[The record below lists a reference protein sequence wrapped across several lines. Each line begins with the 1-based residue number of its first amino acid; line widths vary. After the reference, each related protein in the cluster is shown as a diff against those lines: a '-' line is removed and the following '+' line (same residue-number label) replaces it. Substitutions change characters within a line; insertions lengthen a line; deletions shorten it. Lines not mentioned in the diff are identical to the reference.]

1 MKKFFTIV
9 IICAILALLGVG
21 GKFAWDHFSGK
32 KSGNII
38 FQTEEVKRSDLMSV
52 INASGTVE
60 PEELVNV
67 GAQVSGKIM
76 SFGLDSNNQQVDYGS
91 KVTKGMVLARI
102 DEVLYEAALKEAN
115 AALLQ
120 AKAGILRADA
130 NHKQAKAKLALA
142 RRNWERAQG
151 LYPKGAMAKS
161 DYDSCESAFLTCT
174 ADIAVTEAEQEQ
186 AKAQLAIA
194 EASLIKAERNL
205 SYCVINSP
213 VDGVIIDRRVSVGQ
227 TLVSNMSAS
236 SIFLIATDL
245 KKMQVW
251 ASVNEADIGSIKKG
265 MPVVFTVDT
274 FPGREFEGIV
284 HKVRLNATM
293 SQNVVTY
300 VVEISTENSDGTL
313 LPYLTANVRFVR
325 QRRNNVLN
333 VSNAALR
340 YMPESPEMVVPE
352 QRKEFASGLTTASKN
367 ERFVWVQEGKL
378 LKYIKV
384 TTGIATGNASEIT
397 SGNLKEGDVIVS
409 GHTEKTV
416 EKKSG
421 AKGNGG
427 RSPFMPKMPSRNR
440 NSAKGK

>member
-1 MKKFFTIV
+1 MKKVLNIIIFCIV
-9 IICAILALLGVG
+9 IAAAGVG
-21 GKFAWDHFSGK
+21 GKFAWDHFYGK
-32 KSGNII
+32 KSGSIA
-38 FQTEEVKRSDLMSV
+38 FHTEEIKRADLMSV

-76 SFGLDSNNQQVDYGS
+76 SFGIDANGKQVDYGS

-102 DEVLYEAALKEAN
+102 DEVLYEAALKESN
-115 AALLQ
+115 ASLLQ
-120 AKAGILRADA
+120 AKAGILRAEA
-130 NHKQAKAKLALA
+130 NYKQAKAKLALA
-142 RRNWERAQG
+142 RRNWERAKE

-174 ADIAVTEAEQEQ
+174 ADIAVTEAEKEQ

-251 ASVNEADIGSIKKG
+251 ASVNEADIGAIKKG
-265 MPVVFTVDT
+265 MPVIFTVDT
-274 FPGREFEGIV
+274 FPGRDFEGVV

-313 LPYLTANVRFVR
+313 LPYLTANVRFIR
-325 QRRNNVLN
+325 QRRNNVLS

-340 YMPESPEMVVPE
+340 YTPDDPELVVPE
-352 QRKEFASGLTTASKN
+352 QRKEFISGITRN
-367 ERFVWVQEGKL
+367 RGERILWLQEGKL
-378 LKYIKV
+378 LKFVKV
-384 TTGIATGNASEIT
+384 TTGLTTGNSSEIT
-397 SGNLKEGDVIVS
+397 SGNVKEGDIVVNGQS
-409 GHTEKTV
+409 EKAIQ
-416 EKKSG
+416 KKRGS
-421 AKGNGG
+421 AKSDG

-440 NSAKGK
+440 NSAKGR

>member
-1 MKKFFTIV
+1 MKKVLNIIIFCIV
-9 IICAILALLGVG
+9 IAAAGVG
-21 GKFAWDHFSGK
+21 GKFAWDHFYGK
-32 KSGNII
+32 KSGSIA
-38 FQTEEVKRSDLMSV
+38 FHTEEIKRADLMSV

-76 SFGLDSNNQQVDYGS
+76 SFGTDANGKQVDYGS
-91 KVTKGMVLARI
+91 KVTKGMVLAKI
-102 DEVLYEAALKEAN
+102 DEVLYEAALKESN
-115 AALLQ
+115 ASLLQ
-120 AKAGILRADA
+120 AKAGILRAEA
-130 NHKQAKAKLALA
+130 NYKQAKAKLALA
-142 RRNWERAQG
+142 RRNWDRARE

-174 ADIAVTEAEQEQ
+174 ADIAVTEAEKEQ

-251 ASVNEADIGSIKKG
+251 ASVNEADIGAIKKG
-265 MPVVFTVDT
+265 MPVIFTVDT
-274 FPGREFEGIV
+274 FPGRDFEGVV

-313 LPYLTANVRFVR
+313 LPYLTANVRFIR
-325 QRRNNVLN
+325 QRRNNVLS

-340 YMPESPEMVVPE
+340 YTPDDPELVVPE
-352 QRKEFASGLTTASKN
+352 QRKEFVSGITRN
-367 ERFVWVQEGKL
+367 PGERILWLQEGKL
-378 LKYIKV
+378 LKFVRV
-384 TTGIATGNASEIT
+384 TTGLTTGNSSEIT
-397 SGNLKEGDVIVS
+397 SGNIKEGDIVVNGQS
-409 GHTEKTV
+409 EKAIQ
-416 EKKSG
+416 KKRGS
-421 AKGNGG
+421 AKSDG

-440 NSAKGK
+440 NSAKGR

>member
-1 MKKFFTIV
+1 MKK
-9 IICAILALLGVG
+9 IINIIILLVVLAALGFG
-21 GKFAWDHFSGK
+21 GKFAWDRYGAK
-32 KSGNII
+32 KGADII
-38 FQTEEVKRSDLMSV
+38 FQTEEVKRDDLMSV

-76 SFGLDSNNQQVDYGS
+76 SFGLDVNGKQVDYGS
-91 KVTKGMVLARI
+91 KVSKGMVLAKI
-102 DEVLYEAALKEAN
+102 DEVLYEAALKESN
-115 AALLQ
+115 ASLLQ
-120 AKAGILRADA
+120 AKAGILRAEA

-142 RRNWERAQG
+142 RRNWERARE

-265 MPVVFTVDT
+265 MPVIFTVDT
-274 FPGREFEGIV
+274 FPGREFEGVV

-313 LPYLTANVRFVR
+313 LPYLTANVRFIR
-325 QRRNNVLN
+325 ERRNNVLS

-340 YMPESPEMVVPE
+340 YMPDDPALVIPA
-352 QRKEFASGLTTASKN
+352 QRNEFINGIKREKG
-367 ERFVWVQEGKL
+367 ERILWVKEGKL
-378 LKYIKV
+378 LKYVKV
-384 TTGIATGNASEIT
+384 KAGLATGNASEII
-397 SGNLKEGDVIVS
+397 SDSIKEGDSVIT
-409 GHTEKTV
+409 GQIEKALR
-416 EKKSG
+416 KDANSAKS
-421 AKGNGG
+421 GG

-440 NSAKGK
+440 NSAKGR

>member
-1 MKKFFTIV
+1 MKKVLNIIIFCIV
-9 IICAILALLGVG
+9 IAAAGVG
-21 GKFAWDHFSGK
+21 GKFAWDHFYGK
-32 KSGNII
+32 KSGSIA
-38 FQTEEVKRSDLMSV
+38 FHTEEIKRADLMSV

-76 SFGLDSNNQQVDYGS
+76 SFGIDANGKQVDYGS
-91 KVTKGMVLARI
+91 KVTKGMVLAKI
-102 DEVLYEAALKEAN
+102 DEVLYEAALKESN
-115 AALLQ
+115 ASLLQ
-120 AKAGILRADA
+120 AKAGILRAEA
-130 NHKQAKAKLALA
+130 NYKQAKAKLALA
-142 RRNWERAQG
+142 RRNWDRARE

-174 ADIAVTEAEQEQ
+174 ADIAVTEAEKEQ

-251 ASVNEADIGSIKKG
+251 ASVNEADIGAIKKG
-265 MPVVFTVDT
+265 MPVIFTVDT
-274 FPGREFEGIV
+274 FPGRDFEGVV

-313 LPYLTANVRFVR
+313 LPYLTANVRFIR
-325 QRRNNVLN
+325 QRRNNVLS

-340 YMPESPEMVVPE
+340 YTPDDPELVVPE
-352 QRKEFASGLTTASKN
+352 QRKEFISGITRN
-367 ERFVWVQEGKL
+367 PGERILWLQEGKL
-378 LKYIKV
+378 LKFVRV
-384 TTGIATGNASEIT
+384 TTGLTTGNSSEIT
-397 SGNLKEGDVIVS
+397 SGNVKEGDIVVNGQS
-409 GHTEKTV
+409 EKAIQ
-416 EKKSG
+416 KKRGS
-421 AKGNGG
+421 AKSDG

-440 NSAKGK
+440 NSAKGR

>member
-1 MKKFFTIV
+1 MKKVLNIIIFCIV
-9 IICAILALLGVG
+9 IAAAGVG
-21 GKFAWDHFSGK
+21 GKFAWDHFYGK
-32 KSGNII
+32 KSGSIA
-38 FQTEEVKRSDLMSV
+38 FHTEEIKRADLMSV

-76 SFGLDSNNQQVDYGS
+76 SFGIDANGKQVDYGS
-91 KVTKGMVLARI
+91 KVTKGMVLAKI
-102 DEVLYEAALKEAN
+102 DEVLYEAALKESN
-115 AALLQ
+115 ASLLQ
-120 AKAGILRADA
+120 AKAGILRAEA
-130 NHKQAKAKLALA
+130 NYKQAKAKLALA
-142 RRNWERAQG
+142 RRNWDRARE

-174 ADIAVTEAEQEQ
+174 ADIAVTEAEKEQ

-251 ASVNEADIGSIKKG
+251 ASVNEADIGAIKKG
-265 MPVVFTVDT
+265 MPVIFTVDT
-274 FPGREFEGIV
+274 FPGRDFEGVV

-313 LPYLTANVRFVR
+313 LPYLTANVRFIR
-325 QRRNNVLN
+325 QRRNNVLS

-340 YMPESPEMVVPE
+340 YTPDDPELVVPE
-352 QRKEFASGLTTASKN
+352 QRKEFISGITRN
-367 ERFVWVQEGKL
+367 RGERILWLQEGKL
-378 LKYIKV
+378 LKFVRV
-384 TTGIATGNASEIT
+384 TTGLTTGNSSEIT
-397 SGNLKEGDVIVS
+397 SGNIKEGDIVVNGQS
-409 GHTEKTV
+409 EKAIQ
-416 EKKSG
+416 KKRGS
-421 AKGNGG
+421 AKSDG

-440 NSAKGK
+440 NSAKGR

>member
-1 MKKFFTIV
+1 MKKVLNIIIFCIV
-9 IICAILALLGVG
+9 IAAAGVG
-21 GKFAWDHFSGK
+21 GKFAWDHFYGK
-32 KSGNII
+32 KSGSIA
-38 FQTEEVKRSDLMSV
+38 FHTEEIKRADLMSV

-76 SFGLDSNNQQVDYGS
+76 SFGTDANGKQVDYGS

-102 DEVLYEAALKEAN
+102 DEVLYEAALKESN
-115 AALLQ
+115 ASLLQ
-120 AKAGILRADA
+120 AKAGILRAEA
-130 NHKQAKAKLALA
+130 NYKQAKAKLALA
-142 RRNWERAQG
+142 RRNWDRARE

-174 ADIAVTEAEQEQ
+174 ADIAVTEAEKEQ

-251 ASVNEADIGSIKKG
+251 ASVNEADIGAIKKG
-265 MPVVFTVDT
+265 MPVIFTVDT
-274 FPGREFEGIV
+274 FPGRDFEGVV

-313 LPYLTANVRFVR
+313 LPYLTANVRFIR
-325 QRRNNVLN
+325 QRRNNVLS

-340 YMPESPEMVVPE
+340 YTPDDPELVVPE
-352 QRKEFASGLTTASKN
+352 QRKEFISGITRN
-367 ERFVWVQEGKL
+367 PGERILWLQEGKL
-378 LKYIKV
+378 LKFVRV
-384 TTGIATGNASEIT
+384 TTGLTTGNSSEIT
-397 SGNLKEGDVIVS
+397 SGNVKEGDIVVNGQS
-409 GHTEKTV
+409 EKAIQ
-416 EKKSG
+416 KKRGS
-421 AKGNGG
+421 AKSDG

-440 NSAKGK
+440 NSAKGR